1 MEKVDIELNDED
13 YNLLK
18 KIDFSEIKDEVF
30 FDDEKRE
37 FRTSSPLASVIL
49 RSI

>member
-18 KIDFSEIKDEVF
+18 KLIFPKLKMKF
-30 FDDEKRE
+30 FLMMKKENLE
-37 FRTSSPLASVIL
+37 LL
-49 RSI
+49 LHWHL